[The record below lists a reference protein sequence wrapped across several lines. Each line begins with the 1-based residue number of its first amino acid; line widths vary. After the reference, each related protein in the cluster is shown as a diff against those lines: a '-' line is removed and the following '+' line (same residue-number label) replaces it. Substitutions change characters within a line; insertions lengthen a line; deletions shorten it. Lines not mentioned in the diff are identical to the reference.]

1 VRGRIKPKF
10 RYYIDLTFNIDP
22 INEKDI
28 LVYLKSISSLIISSI
43 QFSKTITAEFV
54 LHTTIPII
62 TTTTALLPHFI
73 QIVFTFSIKFLTS
86 MTFKVPVVL
95 VVIMLFF
102 NTLHCQVTN
111 PTSYLGYRLGEKFV
125 RHHQVVNYF
134 KSESQ
139 HNPNKVVYQQY
150 GVTNEGNPLFVVIVS
165 TKNNI
170 HRLEDIRKKHLSL
183 IGQNNLLKMNP
194 LTSVLYG

>member
-1 VRGRIKPKF
+1 
-10 RYYIDLTFNIDP
+10 
-22 INEKDI
+22 
-28 LVYLKSISSLIISSI
+28 
-43 QFSKTITAEFV
+43 
-54 LHTTIPII
+54 
-62 TTTTALLPHFI
+62 
-73 QIVFTFSIKFLTS
+73 
-86 MTFKVPVVL
+86 MTLKVPVVL

-111 PTSYLGYRLGEKFV
+111 PASYLGYRLGEKFV

-183 IGQNNLLKMNP
+183 IGQNNPPKNESLDKCIVWLSYNVHGNEASGTDAALQTYYEIITDPDFEKKFEDIILIIITP
-194 LTSVLYG
+194 